1 MSQITTRSA
10 TDLTKMEEIMDKKL
24 SEFAESLASKEGID
38 QLKSLFRE
46 LNVKIEQQNN
56 EIISLKNDMNDQNNK
71 ISTLENKV
79 GVLEDKVGVLTA
91 SISALKAQSDNQEQY
106 SRRYCLRIQ
115 GIDQAQNER
124 GVDCVTKVIE
134 VCKNLNINI
143 EEKDIDRAHRVG
155 KDRKT
160 MIVKFFSF
168 PKRTSVYKA
177 RKNSNDS
184 NGGIRIR
191 LDITKDRLNIL
202 DEAKKLI
209 TDNCPVDFVFADI
222 NCNLVAKLKNNK
234 YTFFDNLDNFK
245 LLI

>member
-115 GIDQAQNER
+115 GIDQAQYER

-184 NGGIRIR
+184 NGGIRIPIGSSMVEYSPSVR
-191 LDITKDRLNIL
+191 
-202 DEAKKLI
+202 EI

-234 YTFFDNLDNFK
+234 YTFFDNLDYFK